1 MVDHSPVTEDEL
13 HAYVDGELP
22 ADRRE
27 AVSGWLAAHPDEAA
41 LVAAWVAQADAIR
54 ARYGAIVNE
63 PVPAQLKLDQI
74 IKRDRFAARR
84 WISIA
89 AAACLAAF
97 LIGGGAGWIAHGAVS
112 AAPNS
117 ADTITA
123 DALEAYKLY
132 VVEVRHPVEVPGNE
146 RPHMTAWLTKRL
158 GYQQHIPDL
167 QNMGLKLVGGRL
179 LPGPTGAAAF
189 YMYEGPSGER
199 FTIYSAPAKAQET
212 ALRYKGADRFAAFYW
227 VDDKHAYVVS
237 GPANREQLEKVTRA
251 AWEQIDRGRGKR
263 S

>member
-1 MVDHSPVTEDEL
+1 MVEHSPVTEDEL

-27 AVSGWLAAHPDEAA
+27 AVAGWLAGHPDEAA
-41 LVAAWVAQADAIR
+41 QVAAWVAQADAIR
-54 ARYGAIVNE
+54 ARYGTIANE
-63 PVPAQLKLDQI
+63 PVPARLQLDQVM
-74 IKRDRFAARR
+74 KRDRFATRR

-89 AAACLAAF
+89 AAASLAAF
-97 LIGGGAGWIAHGAVS
+97 LIGGGTGWIAHGAIAS
-112 AAPNS
+112 APS
-117 ADTITA
+117 SFDTITA

-189 YMYEGPSGER
+189 YMYEGASGER
-199 FTIYSAPAKAQET
+199 FTIYSAPAKSQET
-212 ALRYKGADRFAAFYW
+212 ALRYKGTERFAAFYW

-251 AWEQIDRGRGKR
+251 AWEQIDRGRGKK